1 MELLSYELTGAV
13 ATITMDDGKVNC
25 LSPTMLHDLGI
36 ALDRAAS
43 DDAIVVLTGRPG
55 QFSAGFDLA
64 VLRPDGEPAHQ
75 MVRAGFEL
83 AERLVRCPRPVVVA
97 CSGHAVGMGAFLLL
111 AADVRIGAEGPFK
124 ITAPEVAIG
133 LTMPQAAL
141 VLCRDR
147 LTPAAFNQAMVAAEV
162 YSPATAVAAG
172 FLDRVVAGSDLA
184 VAARDTAEA
193 LGRLDLAAHAA
204 TKARARR
211 NLLTGL
217 RLGIE
222 SDQADLRAR
231 SAAQPG

>member
-1 MELLSYELTGAV
+1 MGLLSYERSGAV

-25 LSPTMLHDLGI
+25 LSPAMLHDLDL
-36 ALDRAAS
+36 AFDRAAS
-43 DDAIVVLTGRPG
+43 DDVMVVLTGRPG

-64 VLRPDGEPAHQ
+64 VLRPDGEPAHR
-75 MVRAGFEL
+75 MVRQGFEL
-83 AERLVRCPRPVVVA
+83 AERLLSHSKPVVVA

-111 AADVRIGAEGPFK
+111 SADVRIGAEGHFK

-147 LTPAAFNQAMVAAEV
+147 LTPPAFNRAVLVSEV
-162 YSPATAVAAG
+162 YSPVTAVAAG
-172 FLDRVVAGSDLA
+172 FLDRVVPGPDLLA
-184 VAARDTAEA
+184 AARETADA

-211 NLLTGL
+211 GLLAAL
-217 RLGIE
+217 REGIE
-222 SDQADLRAR
+222 ADQAALRFSDAAR
-231 SAAQPG
+231 AG

>member
-1 MELLSYELTGAV
+1 MELLVYELTGAV

-25 LSPTMLHDLGI
+25 LSPAMLHDLGL

-43 DDAIVVLTGRPG
+43 DEAIVVLTGRPG

-64 VLRPDGEPAHQ
+64 VLRPGGEPAHR
-75 MVRAGFEL
+75 MFRAGFEL
-83 AERLVRCPRPVVVA
+83 AERLLSCPRPVVVA

-111 AADVRIGAEGPFK
+111 AADLRIGAEGPFR

-147 LTPAAFNQAMVAAEV
+147 LTPAAFNRAMVAAEV

-172 FLDRVVAGSDLA
+172 FLDRAVPEPDLMT
-184 VAARDTAEA
+184 AARDAADA

-211 NLLTGL
+211 DLLAAL
-217 RLGIE
+217 REGIE
-222 SDQADLRAR
+222 ADQAGLRAR
-231 SAAQPG
+231 GAAQAG